1 MRLPRLFSDGMVL
14 QQRLPIPVWG
24 WSTPNQAIRVTLA
37 GHGAETIANARG
49 MWMVK
54 LPSMRAE
61 TCLGQELDL
70 VVHGDATVTIH
81 DVTIGEVWLC
91 SGQSNME
98 WPLSCS
104 ADAGRQVAETD
115 VPDLRFFT
123 VPHVGATG
131 PQDDVL
137 EGAAW
142 CRSTPA
148 SAASFSAV
156 AWHFGHAL
164 HRALNVPIG
173 LIHSSWSGTPAEA
186 WISRAALDSDHALRP
201 ILDRVPAMLPTA
213 DSAVYRK
220 QIQAWEEAAR
230 HQDSGN
236 TGVRRRWHLATH
248 DDQSWSVIELPQ
260 PWQRSGLACEGAVWF
275 RRSVTIPAA
284 WKNQEL
290 ELSLGPIDHVE
301 VVYLD
306 GERIGGVDPEIADPR
321 MLPRFYRIPAAAVKA
336 TTLTIAI
343 RVFNRG
349 GIGGFTGST
358 DQMWLRPLVETYK
371 PADAEKAKATKA
383 KASTKAKATT
393 KAKKT
398 VADITVI
405 SLAGSWRHQVEL
417 ALEAKTDVPPPP
429 LHNTHQF
436 VPASLNNA
444 MIQPL
449 VPFAMRGVIWY
460 QGESNTERAEQYHN
474 LLAALIR
481 DWRLAWGQ
489 GEFPIGVVQLA
500 GFRAHP
506 TAPGPSTWAELREAQ
521 GYASQIPRIGV
532 VTAIDVGDIHDIHP
546 RNKLTVGERLAAW
559 ARATIY
565 DQPVPWQGP
574 RFAAVQIDGAK
585 VLVRF
590 NGQQGALTTKDG
602 NPPTAFAIAGRD
614 RKFVW
619 ATAKIDG
626 DQVVLTHPK
635 ITAPVSARYAWA
647 DHPEVNLVD
656 SAGRPAL
663 PFRTDDW
670 PLSTAGQR

>member
-115 VPDLRFFT
+115 EPDLRFFT
-123 VPHVGATG
+123 VPHAGATG
-131 PQDDVL
+131 PQDDVP
-137 EGAAW
+137 EGTAW

-148 SAASFSAV
+148 SAAAFSAV

-230 HQDSGN
+230 HQDPGN

-248 DDQSWSVIELPQ
+248 DDQSWSTIELPQ

-321 MLPRFYRIPAAAVKA
+321 MLPRFYRIPAAAVKS

-349 GIGGFTGST
+349 GIGGFTGSV
-358 DQMWLRPLVETYK
+358 DQMWLRPLVETNK
-371 PADAEKAKATKA
+371 PARAEKAKA
-383 KASTKAKATT
+383 TKAKATT

-521 GYASQIPRIGV
+521 GCASQIPRIGV
-532 VTAIDVGDIHDIHP
+532 VTSIDLGDVHDIHP

-602 NPPTAFAIAGRD
+602 KPPTAFAIAGRD

-619 ATAKIDG
+619 ATSKIDG
-626 DQVVLTHPK
+626 DQVVLSHPK
-635 ITAPVSARYAWA
+635 ITAPTSIRYAWA
-647 DHPEVNLVD
+647 DHPEVNLID
-656 SAGRPAL
+656 SVGLPAL

>member
-635 ITAPVSARYAWA
+635 ITAPVAVRYAWA
-647 DHPEVNLVD
+647 DHPEVNLID
-656 SAGRPAL
+656 SAGLPAL

>member
-37 GHGAETIANARG
+37 GHSAETIANARG

-54 LPSMRAE
+54 LPSVRAE

-70 VVHGDATVTIH
+70 VVHGDATVTVH

-98 WPLSCS
+98 WPLACS
-104 ADAGRQVAETD
+104 ADAQRHITAAD
-115 VPDLRFFT
+115 VPNLRLFT
-123 VPHVGATG
+123 VPHAGATG

-137 EGAAW
+137 EGATW
-142 CRSTPA
+142 HRSTPA
-148 SAASFSAV
+148 SAAAFSAV

-173 LIHSSWSGTPAEA
+173 LIHSSWAGTPAEA

-213 DSAVYRK
+213 DSAAYRK
-220 QIQAWEEAAR
+220 QFQAWEDAAR
-230 HQDSGN
+230 QQDPGN
-236 TGVRRRWHLATH
+236 TGARRRWHLPTH
-248 DDQSWSVIELPQ
+248 DDHAWSPIELPQ
-260 PWQRSGLACEGAVWF
+260 PWQRSGLTCEGAVWF
-275 RRSVTIPAA
+275 RRNVDIPAA
-284 WKNQEL
+284 WKNYEL

-301 VVYLD
+301 VVYID
-306 GERIGGVDPEIADPR
+306 GERIGEVDPAIADPG
-321 MLPRFYRIPAAAVKA
+321 MFPRFYRIPAAAVKA
-336 TTLTIAI
+336 ATLTIAI

-349 GIGGFTGST
+349 GIGGFTGSA
-358 DQMWLRPLVETYK
+358 DQMWLRQVLETNK
-371 PADAEKAKATKA
+371 PAREEKAKATKA
-383 KASTKAKATT
+383 KATSKEKKA
-393 KAKKT
+393 
-398 VADITVI
+398 VAAVTMV

-417 ALEAKTDVPPPP
+417 ALEAKTTVPPPP
-429 LHNTHQF
+429 LHNMHHY

-460 QGESNTERAEQYHN
+460 QGESNTDRAEQYSN
-474 LLAALIR
+474 LLEALIR

-500 GFRAHP
+500 GYRAHSSS
-506 TAPGPSTWAELREAQ
+506 PGPSTWAELRDSQ
-521 GYASQIPRIGV
+521 GAASHIPRIGV
-532 VTAIDVGDIHDIHP
+532 ITAIDLGDVYDIHP
-546 RNKLTVGERLAAW
+546 RNKLAVGERLAAW

-565 DQPVPWQGP
+565 DQPVAWQGP
-574 RFAAVQIDGAK
+574 RFAAVQTDGEK
-585 VLVRF
+585 VIVRF
-590 NGQQGALTTKDG
+590 NGQQGAITTTDG
-602 NPPTAFAIAGRD
+602 KPPSAFAIAGRD

-626 DQVVLTHPK
+626 DQITLTHPK
-635 ITAPVSARYAWA
+635 ITAPLSVRYAWA

-656 SAGRPAL
+656 SAGLPAL

-670 PLSTAGQR
+670 PLSTTGQR

>member
-104 ADAGRQVAETD
+104 ADAERQVAATD
-115 VPDLRFFT
+115 ATDLRFFT
-123 VPHVGATG
+123 VPHAGATG

-137 EGAAW
+137 EGATW
-142 CRSTPA
+142 HRSTPA
-148 SAASFSAV
+148 SAAAFSAV

-164 HRALNVPIG
+164 HRALKIPIG

-186 WISRAALDSDHALRP
+186 WISRAALDSDNALRP

-220 QIQAWEEAAR
+220 QIQAWEDAAR
-230 HQDSGN
+230 QQDPGN

-248 DDQSWSVIELPQ
+248 DDQAWSTIELPQ
-260 PWQRSGLACEGAVWF
+260 PWQRSGLTCEGAVWF
-275 RRSVTIPAA
+275 RHSVTIPAA
-284 WKNQEL
+284 WKNREL

-321 MLPRFYRIPAAAVKA
+321 ILPRYYRIPATATKA
-336 TTLTIAI
+336 TTLSIAI

-349 GIGGFTGST
+349 GLGGFTGSA
-358 DQMWLRPLVETYK
+358 DQMWLRPLLESENEK
-371 PADAEKAKATKA
+371 PARVVKAKAA
-383 KASTKAKATT
+383 TKAKATT

-398 VADITVI
+398 VAAITMM
-405 SLAGSWRHQVEL
+405 SLAGSWRYQVEL
-417 ALEAKTDVPPPP
+417 ALEAKTNIPPPP

-460 QGESNTERAEQYHN
+460 QGESNTDRAEQYRN

-500 GFRAHP
+500 GFHAHS
-506 TAPGPSTWAELREAQ
+506 TTPGPSTWAELRDSQ
-521 GYASQIPRIGV
+521 GAASHIPRIGV
-532 VTAIDVGDIHDIHP
+532 ITAIDLGDVHDIHP
-546 RNKLTVGERLAAW
+546 RNKLAVGERLAAW

-574 RFAAVQIDGAK
+574 RFAAVQTDGAK
-585 VLVRF
+585 MLVRF

-602 NPPTAFAIAGRD
+602 KPLNAFAIAGRD

-619 ATAKIDG
+619 ASAKIDG
-626 DQVVLTHPK
+626 DQVVVSHPK
-635 ITAPVSARYAWA
+635 ITAPTSVRYAWA

-656 SAGRPAL
+656 SAGLPAL